1 MQCPLTCLGRA
12 AGCERAAAGGQRRAG
27 RHARVLCAHVHRA
40 ERHAGAPA
48 ALCPSRHLIE
58 KRMFNT
64 GLGLPA
70 DVCIKGFLSLRTH
83 AGPSS
88 MHPCVCLNVC
98 FELPAL
104 VSVER
109 ELEQADLL

>member
-12 AGCERAAAGGQRRAG
+12 AGRERAAAGGQRRAG

-48 ALCPSRHLIE
+48 APCPSRHLIE
-58 KRMFNT
+58 KRMLNT
-64 GLGLPA
+64 GLVLPA
-70 DVCIKGFLSLRTH
+70 DVGIKGFLSLRMH

-88 MHPCVCLNVC
+88 MHPECLNVC
-98 FELPAL
+98 FVPPAL
-104 VSVER
+104 VSVNS
-109 ELEQADLL
+109 ELEQAGLL